1 MILSEGRDRNNISPE
16 RDDAPFRPRRED
28 QARSLAGKIS
38 CVIGILFAVYGI
50 VIVLGGGAPSVTSG
64 VLGAGLGILGYFLGS
79 RRLGTATIILSVAVL
94 FFGLAASQGLVPGI
108 DSSDRGL
115 PAVEPRAGE

>member
-1 MILSEGRDRNNISPE
+1 MILSESGDRNSISSE

-28 QARSLAGKIS
+28 HAKSLAGKIS
-38 CVIGILFAVYGI
+38 CVVGILFAVYGI
-50 VIVLGGGAPSVTSG
+50 VIVLGGGASSVTSG

-94 FFGLAASQGLVPGI
+94 FFGLAASQGLIPGI

-115 PAVEPRAGE
+115 PAVEPRSNY

>member
-1 MILSEGRDRNNISPE
+1 MSEGRDKNNISPE
-16 RDDAPFRPRRED
+16 REDAPFRPERED
-28 QARSLAGKIS
+28 QAKSLAGKIS
-38 CVIGILFAVYGI
+38 CVIGILFAVYGV

-79 RRLGTATIILSVAVL
+79 RRFGTATIILSVAVL
-94 FFGLAASQGLVPGI
+94 FFGLAASQGLIPGI
-108 DSSDRGL
+108 DASDRGL

>member
-1 MILSEGRDRNNISPE
+1 MSEGGDRNDISPE
-16 RDDAPFRPRRED
+16 RDEAPFRPQRED

-50 VIVLGGGAPSVTSG
+50 VIVLVGGAPSVTSG

-94 FFGLAASQGLVPGI
+94 FFGLAASQGLIPGI
-108 DSSDRGL
+108 DASDRGL
-115 PAVEPRAGE
+115 PAVEPRGQE

>member
-1 MILSEGRDRNNISPE
+1 MSEGGDRNDISPE

-28 QARSLAGKIS
+28 QVKLLAGRIS
-38 CVIGILFAVYGI
+38 CIIGILFAVYGV
-50 VIVLGGGAPSVTSG
+50 VIVFGGGGASVTSG
-64 VLGAGLGILGYFLGS
+64 VLGAVLGILGYFLGS

-94 FFGLAASQGLVPGI
+94 FFGLAASQGLIPGI